1 MMQVCPSTLP
11 RPEKCRPSIAM
22 IRVGQ
27 HSLAISQ
34 ATNPTT
40 FDTELE
46 RWLNSHP
53 LISLAATVVLL
64 PPGHLLRLS
73 DHGNN
78 EMRIQREL
86 FLATSGT
93 VSTTLDAVRLSI
105 RAPPFLFFSAQQ
117 PMLSIWIPIS
127 YWGTV
132 GTWSVIEALQ
142 YAARSLL
149 HPYNPTE
156 TLSGQMLVKIFVSL
170 TLSLAACTHVDD
182 R

>member
-1 MMQVCPSTLP
+1 
-11 RPEKCRPSIAM
+11 M

-27 HSLAISQ
+27 YSFAIFQ

-46 RWLNSHP
+46 KWLSSHP

-64 PPGHLLRLS
+64 PPGHLLHLF

-78 EMRIQREL
+78 EMRIQRDS

-93 VSTTLDAVRLSI
+93 VSTSLDAVRLSI
-105 RAPPFLFFSAQQ
+105 RAPPFLFFSTQQ

-132 GTWSVIEALQ
+132 GTWSVVEALQ
-142 YAARSLL
+142 DAARSLW
-149 HPYNPTE
+149 HPYDPTE

-170 TLSLAACTHVDD
+170 TLSSAACTHLND